1 MRAQFVRKALLR
13 CGVAML
19 AVAVA
24 GCTPQKALE
33 AAKKMAQVAMDPETP
48 IGPPKDQPSKATFS
62 IYAEKGV
69 NRNAFGQAAP
79 VDLWIFQLSDDAKLR
94 TLDFTTL
101 SANPKDA
108 LGTSYVTHKET
119 QVEPGKSKIIE
130 EWEIKPDVTALG
142 VAVGFRN
149 INTVNW
155 RALDVIKAKGETY
168 KIVVAIRA
176 NDVSIQIHR

>member
-1 MRAQFVRKALLR
+1 MRVQGARKLVV
-13 CGVAML
+13 G
-19 AVAVA
+19 AVALGLSLA
-24 GCTPQKALE
+24 LAACTPQKAVE
-33 AAKKMAQVAMDPETP
+33 AASKMAKIAMDPDTP
-48 IGPPKDQPSKATFS
+48 LGPPKDQPSKATFS
-62 IYAEKGV
+62 LYAEKGV
-69 NRNAFGQAAP
+69 NRNAFGQPAP
-79 VDLWIFQLSDDAKLR
+79 VEIWVFQLSDDAKLR
-94 TLDFTTL
+94 TLDFATL

-149 INTVNW
+149 IQSVNW

-176 NDVSIQIHR
+176 SDVSIQIHR